1 MIRRPP
7 RSTLFPYTTL
17 FRSPHPQHL
26 LDRAAVAARDLAILA
41 EAALTLRRLLLQ
53 VVAPH
58 RRPAQDLAA
67 ARHLELLLHGAPC
80 LHLGHLVSLLHS
92 SSGRAASPCCV
103 RPGEAGTRSARSP

>member
-1 MIRRPP
+1 MA
-7 RSTLFPYTTL
+7 L
-17 FRSPHPQHL
+17 PHPQHL
-26 LDRAAVAARDLAILA
+26 LEGAAVGARDLAALA

-80 LHLGHLVSLLHS
+80 LHLRHLVSLLHS
-92 SSGRAASPCCV
+92 SSGQAASPCCA
-103 RPGEAGTRSARSP
+103 RPGEAGTRSSRSP